1 MYVRRAEGPG
11 HVVLPDG
18 RRMTRADLPPRD
30 TVRWIARRKAAVV
43 HAVHYGLIS
52 NEEAC
57 ALYGLSPEELE
68 GWKHAIA
75 RFGEAALKATALKK
89 YRQP

>member
-1 MYVRRAEGPG
+1 MYLKRMEGPN

-18 RRMTRADLPPRD
+18 SRMTRSDLPPRD
-30 TVRWIARRKAAVV
+30 TVRWVARRKAAVV
-43 HAVHYGLIS
+43 RAVLYGLIS

-68 GWKHAIA
+68 GWKYAIA
-75 RFGEAALKATALKK
+75 RYGEAALRATATKR
-89 YRQP
+89 YRQL